1 MGARLVIVALIVALA
16 LASGGD
22 GSREENRG
30 MCATVV
36 NGTGYEC
43 KEYTVE
49 TDDGFLLGL
58 QRISHHHGKKP
69 QGPPVLLQHGL
80 LQGGDNW
87 VLNLPSQSLG
97 FILAD
102 EGFDVWIANGRGTR
116 WSHGH
121 IAFSKHDREYWDWT
135 WDELA
140 EYDLPAMLQF
150 VVTKTGSKVFYVG
163 HSQGTIMGLASFTQP
178 AVPEMLAAAALLSPI
193 SYLDHITSAFLNS
206 AAHHYIDRMV
216 KTMGVREF
224 NLRNEV
230 GVKLMDYVCARGDV
244 DCGDLLAAITG
255 PNCCFN
261 ATRIPYYLQFEPHST
276 SLKNLAHLAQM
287 VRRGT
292 FAKYDYGL
300 LGNIEH
306 YLSLSPP
313 AYDLSLIPSSLPL
326 WMAWGGNDALADPA
340 DVART
345 IKELQRPPEVVVELP
360 EYGHIDF
367 VLSIQA
373 KADLYDSMISFFRSH
388 AARSAITQDPH
399 HLASEL
405 GNTPILPTFS
415 Q

>member
-1 MGARLVIVALIVALA
+1 MAKGMLVFEFVALVVVLA
-16 LASGGD
+16 VVFVDGRRGGD
-22 GSREENRG
+22 EERG
-30 MCATVV
+30 MCAVVV
-36 NGTGYEC
+36 NGTGYPC

-49 TDDGFLLGL
+49 TQDGFLLGL
-58 QRISHHHGKKP
+58 QRISHGIERRGDGTKRM
-69 QGPPVLLQHGL
+69 PVLLQHGL

-87 VLNLPSQSLG
+87 VLNLPGQSLG

-121 IAFSKHDREYWDWT
+121 KTYSKHDREYWDWT

-140 EYDLPAMLQF
+140 EYDLPAMLEF
-150 VVTKTGSKVFYVG
+150 VMTTTGSKVFYVG
-163 HSQGTIMGLASFTQP
+163 HSQGTIMGLASFSQP
-178 AVPEMLAAAALLSPI
+178 VVTDMLAAAALLSPI
-193 SYLDHITSAFLNS
+193 TYLDHISSNFINA

-230 GVKLMDYVCARGDV
+230 GVKLMDYVCQREDV
-244 DCGDLLAAITG
+244 DCGNLLAAITG

-261 ATRIPYYLQFEPHST
+261 GTRIPYYLQFEPHST

-287 VRRGT
+287 IRRGT
-292 FAKYDYGL
+292 FAKYDYGI
-300 LGNIEH
+300 LGNLQH

-313 AYDLSLIPSSLPL
+313 DYDLTIIPESLPL
-326 WMAWGGNDALADPA
+326 WMASGGNDALADPV
-340 DVART
+340 DVIRT
-345 IKELQRPPEVVVELP
+345 IEQLRSTPEVIVLP

-373 KADLYDSMISFFRSH
+373 KEDLYDSMIAFFRAH
-388 AARSAITQDPH
+388 ADRCVLGPAQVTRVP
-399 HLASEL
+399 EL
-405 GNTPILPTFS
+405 SSF
-415 Q
+415 